1 LIELLSK
8 IENWWFMNM
17 ELAIDPEILPDGAD
31 PKDVIPASLMYLR
44 LMLEIALTD
53 ESEASYYYEAFK
65 KGGT

>member
-1 LIELLSK
+1 
-8 IENWWFMNM
+8 M